1 MGPLVLLGRV
11 HKPTPRRSIKF
22 TKFTK
27 FTKFKDTLR
36 IERRTPEVIN
46 RSDTPRAQYSVATR
60 QEIICSLETE
70 EAKELVE

>member
-27 FTKFKDTLR
+27 FKDTLR
-36 IERRTPEVIN
+36 IEHRAPAVIN
-46 RSDTPRAQYSVATR
+46 RGNTPRAQCSVATR